1 MYVHVYDVLVC
12 MVLWCCMC
20 AVYADVSICMYV
32 HVYIVTIIVCMYD
45 IVVYVIST
53 SLLCIDCI
61 DCINVLICIKYID
74 VSMMLC
80 ISYVLI
86 CISYVSMML
95 CIECI

>member
-1 MYVHVYDVLVC
+1 MCVLSTALVC
-12 MVLWCCMC
+12 DMLVVRM
-20 AVYADVSICMYV
+20 YQYMCMYV
-32 HVYIVTIIVCMYD
+32 CICVYVYVYIVTIIVCMYD